1 MVKIGAVV
9 ATRGPA
15 GLLGN
20 SFLKAIQLAKEDL
33 KNTTEQYDLVIE
45 EIPGPDKAEPA
56 IEKLIKVDKVDA
68 LIVGFS
74 MSGDVAKSYA
84 TAAKIPLFCICSVG
98 TVGDELYT
106 FTTMPLAEDEAAQ
119 WVAEAQRRSIRT
131 IARLTQDYPSI
142 DNHVRALRA
151 EAAKA
156 GIAFVYNDRF
166 EAATTDFTATI
177 AAAKATSPDVYFVEA
192 FNPALDLLGQ
202 QLRDAGA
209 RDMAS
214 IVAFSASQR
223 PELFEGGW
231 YTDSYVSPGF
241 KARLDQRYPASRLA
255 THMMPYAYDS
265 FNMLVQGFES
275 GKEILAYVR
284 GMTEYDGTAGKITK
298 KAGTGNFRSAPAVW
312 VIKNGRPALAGLSGH
327 PMVPDELA
335 IARLALQNRPRA
347 AAGGRRARR
356 CRRRGADRRV
366 RGAAAGSRSGLG
378 RRPPRPDGG
387 GPDPALGLP
396 TQRYT
401 GPGTRQPSAGQTR
414 RKCAWRAPPGHRRR
428 SRPPGDRRPPG
439 RSPATAAALPVL
451 PAVRQPRRARRA
463 HPVHPCRRPPRKAM
477 LTGQPAALHK
487 EVIVRN
493 TILFERHPTCPPPSS
508 RRNHAGTH
516 SRLGPCS
523 KPFKQKSL
531 P

>member
-1 MVKIGAVV
+1 MPTQAVIKIGTVV
-9 ATRGPA
+9 ATEGPVA
-15 GLLGN
+15 LLGN
-20 SFLKAIQLAKEDL
+20 SFMKAIRLAQEDL
-33 KNTTEQYDLVIE
+33 KDTTRQYELVVE
-45 EIPGPDKAEPA
+45 EIASPDKAEPA
-56 IEKLIKVDKVDA
+56 IEKLINIDEVNAVV
-68 LIVGFS
+68 VGLS
-74 MSGDVAKSYA
+74 MSGQIVKPYA
-84 TAAKIPLFCICSVG
+84 AAAKIPLFCICSVG
-98 TVGDELYT
+98 SVGDELYT
-106 FTTMPLAEDEAAQ
+106 FTTMPLAEDEATL
-119 WVAEAQRRSIRT
+119 WVAEAKRRGIKS

-156 GIAFVYNDRF
+156 GIAFVYDDRF
-166 EAATTDFTATI
+166 EATTTDFTATI

-312 VIKNGRPALAGLSGH
+312 VIKNGRPALAGLGVS
-327 PMVPDELA
+327 
-335 IARLALQNRPRA
+335 I
-347 AAGGRRARR
+347 
-356 CRRRGADRRV
+356 
-366 RGAAAGSRSGLG
+366 
-378 RRPPRPDGG
+378 
-387 GPDPALGLP
+387 
-396 TQRYT
+396 
-401 GPGTRQPSAGQTR
+401 
-414 RKCAWRAPPGHRRR
+414 
-428 SRPPGDRRPPG
+428 
-439 RSPATAAALPVL
+439 
-451 PAVRQPRRARRA
+451 
-463 HPVHPCRRPPRKAM
+463 
-477 LTGQPAALHK
+477 
-487 EVIVRN
+487 
-493 TILFERHPTCPPPSS
+493 
-508 RRNHAGTH
+508 
-516 SRLGPCS
+516 
-523 KPFKQKSL
+523 
-531 P
+531 